1 MAILKKTC
9 EKIILIIVTISIL
22 IMFFS
27 TPSAYAAKLDL
38 EEGDFYYSG
47 TTKGTYTVTQG
58 IFAWL
63 LENIGDIADWLLGI
77 MTMGFRMVFVGWTA
91 LFEKLLTWALE
102 TTTGVD
108 LAGNLVANSTDTTA
122 LTDSSNN
129 LTVEAI
135 VFNKVPAL
143 NINFF
148 EESQKDCSISGT
160 GQKLI
165 CEGCDKPVDDEGCC
179 GPTEDDGNGGKKAK
193 NAECACDCN
202 GCDACTK
209 YRQAIAAYGQAII
222 DKIKGLVA
230 TWFYI
235 LRLLSIAAMLI
246 VLIVIGIKMAIS
258 TVASDKAVYKR
269 MLVDWLAG
277 FIVLIFIHYGIYAT
291 IKINEIAVSTVEH
304 FAVELNRD
312 KIENLELMQLAETSD
327 TDLNEGNEEG
337 TSGYTND
344 ELEIKV
350 YEEIRTRAY
359 DPKLSV
365 GLTGMIMYMTLV
377 YFAVRYTIVYVKRYF
392 TVIVLTLMGPPLGVA
407 YALQKALSGN
417 TPSMKKWTSEF
428 ISTVF
433 IQVIHAILYGVFVI
447 QALILSLGSVAGM
460 IIALVFMNYVLKADK
475 LFRKIFKIGT
485 GGSIAGEAADAGDPD
500 NIKSSFNAFNALL
513 TAEGTKELAKT
524 MTKMPHVT
532 AAKALGKVAVAGAAV
547 GAVGIGKGAAAVG
560 KGAAAIGKGMFGRTS
575 SADPQPESGSEG
587 GTSAPRGDAKP
598 IPRTR
603 RQSERQ
609 ARNEADQQLLGT
621 GEKTLKKQ
629 YEAANDEYMKAKTPE
644 EKNAAMQKI
653 LAARANLDRYE
664 KITTPTTFQVGK
676 AHVQRALDLQN
687 IFRVSK
693 YGSAKYNAVAIYR
706 GIFGTKHRDPETK
719 RMVSDG
725 NALYHQFSATNLL
738 GLTKEDKA
746 ELKKMFKQGKDG
758 VFGLVA
764 MFVGMGTIVA
774 HPTLGM
780 ALLAGGHSKFN
791 AAFGKRTPNIQDYK
805 GRYTFNRFSGSA
817 VQNMANTV
825 TNQAKYEAE
834 LLNIAKAEQEQR
846 GILRRL
852 RNGTLNVLKF
862 PVITLPAYAGLTL
875 ARSAK
880 YVGRRFTT
888 GTRLA
893 GSYEEFRENAME
905 RQRKFRNDN
914 FQKFEKEAA
923 EVMKAEY
930 IADMAMLANRGA
942 DQEHQEEEREEF
954 SMFGEALEELGYE
967 YDQETGE
974 IYSKDVV
981 ETSSTSD
988 TEEAKAKKK
997 QRRVFQ
1003 SALVEYHRARGFDYD
1018 PETGTLTKRKK
1029 ERTMVKG
1036 DIKEDKKEDND
1047 PKSLV
1052 KYVGT
1057 KRLTQTDCTV
1067 IYKELDAAL
1076 EKVANGKLLDINDE
1090 RNYDEVVKVLSDRLA
1105 SIGLLDGNQTAKALF
1120 KKGKFDKTLRDKTV
1134 KMNARID
1141 ASNAALEK
1149 TLSKPEADQVR
1160 AAVESLLTET
1170 TSGAK
1175 KDISQITPEEVLGKM
1190 KTNMFANADGSQRVP
1205 KKDGSVRVKQTDGV
1219 NPVNPDASNPTDPDM
1234 APDMPQP
1241 EAPVIEDEAKKLAVI
1256 AEYLEVMQQESKKAE
1271 VTRQATEKVNE
1282 RRPEIRQ
1289 RASAKSEARREK
1301 MRQII
1306 EFSMDVNDQEDPL
1319 EATFEK
1325 LAGMKGTGGDI
1336 EVDGGTVHLDS
1347 SDVDAQ
1353 LEMLFLVKQ
1362 MRALNE
1368 VSVEELGVHRK
1379 NKPKA
1384 QSFGEDIN
1392 GLERKKLEY
1401 NGLLSEYGPNDART
1415 KAAKKELDELQAG
1428 LEQKQLQ
1435 QQMQQ
1440 RLEERAEFFEGPF
1453 IDIRSEVGKTLS
1465 GREYIPTEYR
1475 ADRRTRTENNRR
1487 NNGGNAGGTDT
1498 NIGNTGGNT
1507 NSNTGNGGTT
1517 ADSNAGSAQPRTRK
1531 TQAPKRTRPDP
1542 TATRDQKTTQAR
1554 RAKRNKK

>member
-9 EKIILIIVTISIL
+9 EKIVLIIVTISIL

-38 EEGDFYYSG
+38 EEGEFYYSG

-63 LENIGDIADWLLGI
+63 LDNLGDIADWLLGI

-108 LAGNLVANSTDTTA
+108 LAGNLVENSTDTTA

-148 EESQKDCSISGT
+148 EKSQKDCSISGT
-160 GQKLI
+160 GQKLV
-165 CEGCDKPVDDEGCC
+165 CEGCDKPVDDDGCC
-179 GPTEDDGNGGKKAK
+179 GPTEDSTDSEGNPILVLTNGGT
-193 NAECACDCN
+193 CACDCN
-202 GCDACTK
+202 DCDACTK
-209 YRQAIAAYGQAII
+209 YKQAVAAYGQAII
-222 DKIKGLVA
+222 DKIKGMVA

-246 VLIVIGIKMAIS
+246 VLIVVGIKMAIS

-277 FIVLIFIHYGIYAT
+277 FIVLMVIHYGIYAV
-291 IKINEIAVSTVEH
+291 IKINEMAVAVVEE
-304 FAVELNRD
+304 FATTLNAD
-312 KIENLELMQLAETSD
+312 KIANLELMQLSETSD
-327 TDLNEGNEEG
+327 TDLNDGNTEG

-407 YALQKALSGN
+407 YALQKALSGK
-417 TPSMKKWTSEF
+417 TPAMKKWTSEF

-433 IQVIHAILYGVFVI
+433 IQVIHAILYGVFI
-447 QALILSLGSVAGM
+447 TQALILSLGSVAGM

-475 LFRKIFKIGT
+475 LFRKVFKIGT
-485 GGSIAGEAADAGDPD
+485 GGSIAGEAADAGDPE
-500 NIKSSFNAFNALL
+500 NIKSSWSGLKSLA

-524 MTKMPHVT
+524 MAAMPHVT
-532 AAKALGKVAVAGAAV
+532 AAKAVGKVAVAGAAV
-547 GAVGIGKGAAAVG
+547 GAVGIGKGAAAIG
-560 KGAAAIGKGMFGRTS
+560 KGVKGMFGRTS
-575 SADPQPESGSEG
+575 SADPQPESTSEG
-587 GTSAPRGDAKP
+587 ATPAPRGEAKTL
-598 IPRTR
+598 PRSSGR
-603 RQSERQ
+603 RSERQ
-609 ARNEADQQLLGT
+609 AREEADQQLLGT

-629 YEAANDEYMKAKTPE
+629 YEAANDEYFKATTDE
-644 EKNAAMQKI
+644 EKASAMQKVI
-653 LAARANLDRYE
+653 AAKANLDRYE
-664 KITTPTTFQVGK
+664 QITTPTNFQVGK

-693 YGSAKYNAVAIYR
+693 DGSAKYNAVAIYR
-706 GIFGTKHRDPETK
+706 GIFGTKHRDPETGK
-719 RMVSDG
+719 MVSDG
-725 NALYHQFSATNLL
+725 NAMYQQFTLTNLL

-746 ELKKMFKQGKDG
+746 ELKKLTKQATAG
-758 VFGLVA
+758 VFGLVG
-764 MFVGMGTIVA
+764 MFIGMGTIVA

-780 ALLAGGHSKFN
+780 ALLAGGRAKFKG
-791 AAFGKRTPNIQDYK
+791 AFGKRGPSIKDFK
-805 GRYTFNRFSGSA
+805 GKYTFNRFSGSA
-817 VQNMANTV
+817 VQNMARTV
-825 TNQAKYEAE
+825 ENQAKYEAE
-834 LLNIAKAEQEQR
+834 LLKIEQMEREQR
-846 GILRRL
+846 SLLRRL

-862 PVITLPAYAGLTL
+862 PVVTLPAYAGLTL
-875 ARSAK
+875 ARSAR

-893 GSYEEFRENAME
+893 GSYEEFRENAIE

-914 FQKFEKEAA
+914 FQKFQKEAA

-930 IADMAMLANRGA
+930 MADMAMLADRGLA
-942 DQEHQEEEREEF
+942 QEAQEEEREEF
-954 SMFGEALEELGYE
+954 SIFGEALEELGYQ
-967 YDQETGE
+967 YDKETGD
-974 IYSKDVV
+974 IYSKDAGG
-981 ETSSTSD
+981 SSDASD
-988 TEEAKAKKK
+988 TEDAKAKKK
-997 QRRVFQ
+997 QKRIFQ

-1036 DIKEDKKEDND
+1036 DIKESDKESDNN
-1047 PKSLV
+1047 PRNLV
-1052 KYVGT
+1052 KAVGT

-1067 IYKELDAAL
+1067 IYKEIDAAL
-1076 EKVANGKLLDINDE
+1076 EKVANGKLLDISDE

-1105 SIGLLDGNQTAKALF
+1105 KIGLLDGTQTAKVLF

-1134 KMNARID
+1134 KMNSRID

-1160 AAVESLLTET
+1160 QAVESLLTET
-1170 TSGAK
+1170 TTGKK

-1219 NPVNPDASNPTDPDM
+1219 NPATPDSSDPSNPDM
-1234 APDMPQP
+1234 APEMSQP
-1241 EAPVIEDEAKKLAVI
+1241 AEPVIEDEAQKLAVI

-1271 VTRQATEKVNE
+1271 VTRQAAEKAEE
-1282 RRPEIRQ
+1282 RRPEIKQ
-1289 RASAKSEARREK
+1289 RSKAKSAARREK

-1306 EFSMDVNDQEDPL
+1306 EFSMDVTEQENPL
-1319 EATFEK
+1319 DATYER
-1325 LAGMKGTGGDI
+1325 LEEMKGTGGDI
-1336 EVDGGTVHLDS
+1336 EVNGGTVHLDS

-1379 NKPKA
+1379 VRK
-1384 QSFGEDIN
+1384 QSFAQEIRQV
-1392 GLERKKLEY
+1392 EEQKLEY
-1401 NGLLSEYGPNDART
+1401 NQALSEYGPTDRRT
-1415 KAAKKELDELQAG
+1415 VEAKKTLDELQADLG
-1428 LEQKQLQ
+1428 QKQMEQ
-1435 QQMQQ
+1435 TI
-1440 RLEERAEFFEGPF
+1440 REKEEFFNGPF
-1453 IDIRSEVGKTLS
+1453 INIRSEATKNLS
-1465 GREYIPTEYR
+1465 RTEYVPTEQR
-1475 ADRRTRTENNRR
+1475 ADSSRTTRKKSNGSSSTE
-1487 NNGGNAGGTDT
+1487 
-1498 NIGNTGGNT
+1498 GNTGNNNNGTNPNNGN
-1507 NSNTGNGGTT
+1507 NGENT
-1517 ADSNAGSAQPRTRK
+1517 DSSTGDSKTRTRK
-1531 TQAPKRTRPDP
+1531 SQAPRRTGVDP
-1542 TATRDQKTTQAR
+1542 TARSSQKSTQNR

>member
-38 EEGDFYYSG
+38 EEGEFYYSG

-63 LENIGDIADWLLGI
+63 LENIGQIADWLLGI

-148 EESQKDCSISGT
+148 KKSQNDCSISGT

-165 CEGCDKPVDDEGCC
+165 CEGCDKPVDDNECC
-179 GPTEDDGNGGKKAK
+179 GPTEDSTDADGNPILVLTNGGT
-193 NAECACDCN
+193 CTCDCN
-202 GCDACTK
+202 GCEACTK
-209 YRQAIAAYGQAII
+209 YQQAVAAYGESII
-222 DKIKGLVA
+222 DKIKGMVA

-246 VLIVIGIKMAIS
+246 VLIVVGIKMAIS

-277 FIVLIFIHYGIYAT
+277 FIVLLVIHYGIYT
-291 IKINEIAVSTVEH
+291 IITINEIAVSTVEK
-304 FAVELNRD
+304 FAYKLNKD
-312 KIENLELMQLAETSD
+312 KIANLELMQLAETSD
-327 TDLNEGNEEG
+327 SNLNEGNEEG

-392 TVIVLTLMGPPLGVA
+392 TVIVLALMGPPLGVA
-407 YALQKALSGN
+407 YALQKALSGK
-417 TPSMKKWTSEF
+417 TPAMKKWTSEF
-428 ISTVF
+428 ISTVL
-433 IQVIHAILYGVFVI
+433 IQVMHAILYGVFVI
-447 QALILSLGSVAGM
+447 QALILSLDSVGGM

-485 GGSIAGEAADAGDPD
+485 GGSIAGEAADAGDPE

-524 MTKMPHVT
+524 MTKMPHVA
-532 AAKALGKVAVAGAAV
+532 AAKAVGKVAVAGAAV

-560 KGAAAIGKGMFGRTS
+560 KGAVALGKGMFGRTS
-575 SADPQPESGSEG
+575 SADPEPASSSGGGES
-587 GTSAPRGDAKP
+587 AQRGDAKP
-598 IPRTR
+598 LPRTR
-603 RQSERQ
+603 RQSERE
-609 ARNEADQQLLGT
+609 ARKDADQQLLGT
-621 GEKTLKKQ
+621 GEKTLRKQ
-629 YEAANDEYMKAKTPE
+629 YEAANDEYMGAKTPE
-644 EKNAAMQKI
+644 EKSAAMQKI
-653 LAARANLDRYE
+653 LAAKANLDRYE
-664 KITTPTTFQVGK
+664 KITTPSTFQVGK

-687 IFRVSK
+687 IFRVSRD
-693 YGSAKYNAVAIYR
+693 GSAKYNALAIYR
-706 GIFGTKHRDPETK
+706 GIFGTKHRDPETGK
-719 RMVSDG
+719 MVSDG
-725 NALYHQFSATNLL
+725 NAMYQQFSATNLF

-780 ALLAGGHSKFN
+780 ALLAGGHAKSN
-791 AAFGKRTPNIQDYK
+791 AAFGKRAQNIQNYK

-817 VQNMANTV
+817 VQNM
-825 TNQAKYEAE
+825 TNMVGDQAKYEAE
-834 LLNIAKAEQEQR
+834 LLNIAQAEQEQR

-862 PVITLPAYAGLTL
+862 PFITLPAYAGLTL

-880 YVGRRFTT
+880 YAGRRFTT
-888 GTRLA
+888 GTRLG
-893 GSYEEFRENAME
+893 GSYAEFRENAQE
-905 RQRKFRNDN
+905 RKAKFRNDN

-930 IADMAMLANRGA
+930 LADMAMLGNREA
-942 DQEHQEEEREEF
+942 EQTHRDEDREEF
-954 SMFGEALEELGYE
+954 AMFGEALDELGYD

-981 ETSSTSD
+981 EESRASD
-988 TEEAKAKKK
+988 TEDAKAKKK
-997 QRRVFQ
+997 QKRIFQ
-1003 SALVEYHRARGFDYD
+1003 SALVEYHRARGYDYD

-1036 DIKEDKKEDND
+1036 DIKENKKEEND
-1047 PKSLV
+1047 PKNLV

-1076 EKVANGKLLDINDE
+1076 ERVANGKLLDINDE

-1105 SIGLLDGNQTAKALF
+1105 AIGLLDGNQTAKALF
-1120 KKGKFDKTLRDKTV
+1120 KKGKLDKTLRDKTV

-1160 AAVESLLTET
+1160 FAVESLLTET
-1170 TSGAK
+1170 TGGAK
-1175 KDISQITPEEVLGKM
+1175 RDISQITPEEVLGKM
-1190 KTNMFANADGSQRVP
+1190 KTNMFANKDGSQRVP
-1205 KKDGSVRVKQTDGV
+1205 KKDGSVRVKETDGV
-1219 NPVNPDASNPTDPDM
+1219 NPANPDASNPTEADM

-1256 AEYLEVMQQESKKAE
+1256 AEYLEVMQQESKKADI
-1271 VTRQATEKVNE
+1271 TRQATEKVRD
-1282 RRPEIRQ
+1282 RRPELGQ

-1319 EATFEK
+1319 DATFEK

-1336 EVDGGTVHLDS
+1336 EVEGGTVHLDS

-1353 LEMLFLVKQ
+1353 LEMLFLVRQ

-1384 QSFGEDIN
+1384 KSFSEDIN
-1392 GLERKKLEY
+1392 GVERKKLEY
-1401 NGLLSEYGPNDART
+1401 SGLLSEYGPNDART
-1415 KAAKKELDELQAG
+1415 KAAKKELDELQAN

-1440 RLEERAEFFEGPF
+1440 RLEERAEFLEGPF
-1453 IDIRSEVGKTLS
+1453 IDIRSEVSKTLD
-1465 GREYIPTEYR
+1465 GRGYIPTETN
-1475 ADRRTRTENNRR
+1475 ADRRTHTR
-1487 NNGGNAGGTDT
+1487 NIPRSNGGNSGGADT
-1498 NIGNTGGNT
+1498 NTGNTGENT
-1507 NSNTGNGGTT
+1507 
-1517 ADSNAGSAQPRTRK
+1517 DSNVGNPQPRTRNPE
-1531 TQAPKRTRPDP
+1531 APRRRRPES
-1542 TATRDQKTTQAR
+1542 TNTRDHKSTQQR